1 MKKINFAF
9 GIHCHQPVGN
19 FDFVFDEAYHKAYQ
33 PFLDVA
39 EKFPEFK
46 LNIHYTGILLEWIRT
61 HYPGHIRQLKKMGE
75 SGQVEH
81 LSGGFY
87 EPILSVIP
95 EEDRIGQI
103 RKQSRWV
110 KDHLKQEP
118 KGMWLAERVWEPGLP
133 STLHKAGMRYSVID
147 DAHFKYSGLHDEDLL
162 GYYITEDTGYPLRI
176 FPISQKLRYT
186 IPFQDPQE
194 TLNYLREI
202 ASEAEDRLI
211 VFADD
216 GEKFGVWP
224 GTHDLVFRRGWLENF
239 FHLIQE
245 NRSWINVLHFS
256 EAINRLKPLGRV
268 YLPTAS
274 YAEMMQWSLP
284 SDAFRKYEEF
294 EHYLKEHQVYNQ
306 YAVFVRG
313 GFWRNFLAK
322 YPESNQMHKRMLYL
336 SRKAW
341 SLKQKSDN
349 PLIDQALDHIWA
361 GQCNCPYW
369 HGVFGGLYL
378 GHIRH
383 AIYHELIT
391 ADKLLRKVEGT
402 ENKLNLVETDYNQD
416 GYQEVLLETPNLNLC
431 IEPAK
436 GGRICELDYLPA
448 NFNLLNTLTRREEG
462 YHHKLWEM
470 AQAKENTG
478 SDREQVASIHDLV
491 TSKEEGLEKYLH
503 YDFYERKSLIDH
515 FLADDTTIEKFQA
528 VDYAEVGDFVNGE
541 YQLAKKTR
549 QRDALI
555 IELMR
560 EGKVKYADQEVPLRI
575 AKQIRV
581 PRENSEISVSY
592 RLQTDSP
599 AKVPLWFGVEFNFGM
614 LAGYTDDR
622 YYFCDDEILPR
633 RNLASRG
640 EINQKNH
647 LGIVDEYNNIR
658 VDLRSDVA
666 AKIWRFPIETISLS
680 EGGFERVY
688 QSSTILFSYRI
699 ELNKK
704 WNVLLQMKIS
714 GFKK

>member
-1 MKKINFAF
+1 M
-9 GIHCHQPVGN
+9 
-19 FDFVFDEAYHKAYQ
+19 
-33 PFLDVA
+33 
-39 EKFPEFK
+39 
-46 LNIHYTGILLEWIRT
+46 
-61 HYPGHIRQLKKMGE
+61 
-75 SGQVEH
+75 
-81 LSGGFY
+81 
-87 EPILSVIP
+87 
-95 EEDRIGQI
+95 
-103 RKQSRWV
+103 
-110 KDHLKQEP
+110 
-118 KGMWLAERVWEPGLP
+118 
-133 STLHKAGMRYSVID
+133 
-147 DAHFKYSGLHDEDLL
+147 
-162 GYYITEDTGYPLRI
+162 
-176 FPISQKLRYT
+176 
-186 IPFQDPQE
+186 
-194 TLNYLREI
+194 
-202 ASEAEDRLI
+202 
-211 VFADD
+211 
-216 GEKFGVWP
+216 
-224 GTHDLVFRRGWLENF
+224 
-239 FHLIQE
+239 
-245 NRSWINVLHFS
+245 
-256 EAINRLKPLGRV
+256 
-268 YLPTAS
+268 
-274 YAEMMQWSLP
+274 
-284 SDAFRKYEEF
+284 
-294 EHYLKEHQVYNQ
+294 
-306 YAVFVRG
+306 
-313 GFWRNFLAK
+313 
-322 YPESNQMHKRMLYL
+322 
-336 SRKAW
+336 
-341 SLKQKSDN
+341 
-349 PLIDQALDHIWA
+349 
-361 GQCNCPYW
+361 
-369 HGVFGGLYL
+369 
-378 GHIRH
+378 
-383 AIYHELIT
+383 
-391 ADKLLRKVEGT
+391 EGT

>member
-19 FDFVFDEAYHKAYQ
+19 FDFVFDEAYHKSYQ
-33 PFLDVA
+33 PFLNVA

-46 LNIHYTGILLEWIRT
+46 LNIHYTGILLEWIRM
-61 HYPGHIRQLKKMGE
+61 HYPGHIRQLKKMGA
-75 SGQVEH
+75 SGQVEY
-81 LSGGFY
+81 LGGGFY

-110 KDHLKQEP
+110 KKHLKQEP

-133 STLHKAGMRYSVID
+133 STMHKAEMEYSVID
-147 DAHFKYSGLHDEDLL
+147 DAHFKYSGLHDENLL
-162 GYYITEDTGYPLRI
+162 GYYITEDTGSPVRI

-194 TLNYLREI
+194 TLNYLQEI
-202 ASEAEDRLI
+202 ASEKEDRLI

-224 GTHDLVFRRGWLENF
+224 GTHDLVYRRGWLENF
-239 FHLIQE
+239 FRLILE
-245 NRSWINVLHFS
+245 NRDWINILHFS

-284 SDAFRKYEEF
+284 ADAFRKYEEF
-294 EHYLKEHQVYNQ
+294 EHYLKERQVYDQ

-341 SLKQKSDN
+341 ALKQKSDS
-349 PLIDQALDHIWA
+349 PLIEQTLDHIWA

-383 AIYHELIT
+383 AIYQELIT
-391 ADKLLRKVEGT
+391 ADKLLRKAEGR

-416 GYQEVLLETPNLNLC
+416 GYQELLLETPELNLC

-436 GGRICELDYLPA
+436 GGRICELDYLPV

-470 AQAKENTG
+470 AQAKEN
-478 SDREQVASIHDLV
+478 SDTDQEHVASIHDLV
-491 TSKEEGLEKYLH
+491 TSKEEGLEKYLQ

-515 FLADDTTIEKFQA
+515 FLAGDTTIEKFQA
-528 VDYAEVGDFVNGE
+528 VDYGEAGDFVNGE
-541 YQLAKKTR
+541 YRLVKRTR
-549 QRDALI
+549 RRNALI

-560 EGKVKYADQEVPLRI
+560 KGTVRIGEQSYPLQILKRI
-575 AKQIRV
+575 QVLQKGANIK
-581 PRENSEISVSY
+581 VSY
-592 RLQTDSP
+592 RLQSVVP
-599 AKVPLWFGVEFNFGM
+599 EKIPLWFGVEFNFGM
-614 LAGYTDDR
+614 LAGYAADR
-622 YYFCDDEILPR
+622 YYFSEGEEIKP

-640 EINQKNH
+640 EIDQKKH
-647 LGIVDEYNNIR
+647 LGIVDEYNKIQI
-658 VDLRSDVA
+658 DLRSDQP

-680 EGGFERVY
+680 ESGFERVY
-688 QSSTILFSYRI
+688 QSSAILFSYRF
-699 ELNKK
+699 ELNGE
-704 WNVLLQMKIS
+704 WSVLLQMKIS